1 MQGVLHD
8 GELKGLDNVT
18 YRVGHKEFGRE
29 ELTAYEKGEEDVG
42 GDSQIGVM
50 RVITVRRGQRK
61 SGISRCLSVSPE
73 LMPRPRN
80 WICCLLRLESLKS
93 CSHTL
98 QSHLWLFGP
107 CITDLWDNF
116 ATAEHKYCMGS

>member
-1 MQGVLHD
+1 MQGVLHN

-50 RVITVRRGQRK
+50 RAITVRRGQRK
-61 SGISRCLSVSPE
+61 SGASRCLSGSPE
-73 LMPRPRN
+73 FMPRSRN
-80 WICCLLRLESLKS
+80 WICRLLKHESLES
-93 CSHTL
+93 CFHT
-98 QSHLWLFGP
+98 
-107 CITDLWDNF
+107 
-116 ATAEHKYCMGS
+116 